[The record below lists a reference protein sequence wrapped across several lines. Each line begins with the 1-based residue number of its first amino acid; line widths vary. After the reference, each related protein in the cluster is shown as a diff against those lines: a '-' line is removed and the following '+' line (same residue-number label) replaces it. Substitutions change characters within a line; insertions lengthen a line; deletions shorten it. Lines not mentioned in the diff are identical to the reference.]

1 MTTLILTLLQTMFG
15 ILFFYLGMYQ
25 ERIGWNKLIEK
36 GTLPKPIQEGKTK
49 SNTKP
54 FTGKGR
60 QAPPPFHSETR
71 TMEEVPIKLE
81 PVLAKISHQND
92 LGNSHWYEV
101 VYYVN
106 GKWFSYSGSKTFYD
120 GERVIEWVYC
130 NERFKLK

>member
-1 MTTLILTLLQTMFG
+1 MTTLILIILPTMFG

-60 QAPPPFHSETR
+60 QVPPPFHSETR
-71 TMEEVPIKLE
+71 TMTQTAVEWQFEQCRANDQVAN
-81 PVLAKISHQND
+81 VHQNQGVAIGCR
-92 LGNSHWYEV
+92 LGHLV
-101 VYYVN
+101 
-106 GKWFSYSGSKTFYD
+106 
-120 GERVIEWVYC
+120 C
-130 NERFKLK
+130 A